1 MKPCEREHPPNAG
14 LTLIE
19 AVLALGLM
27 GLILAALL
35 AVSSSGLSAWL
46 DTRDALWD
54 IRREANWTDELRS
67 SLAAMV
73 PLVVPTASGSG
84 GQSVYFQGEPQAMR
98 FISAH
103 SPAYRGR
110 GGIRLVSLLA
120 SSSEQGRSLLF
131 ADAPCPDLQR
141 LGQILAGPIRG
152 QRPIKTVP
160 IDLGR
165 DGQPVSATMA
175 ENVTGCK
182 FQYLRVPA
190 RAGQE
195 SSWVSRWD
203 TPNALPQAVRIE
215 WTVGRERDHSPA
227 PLGETVVIAAS
238 VIAAVAPID
247 VVSGPRQAGRDWYA
261 FD

>member
-1 MKPCEREHPPNAG
+1 MKPCEREHPADAG

-46 DTRDALWD
+46 DTRDALSD

-73 PLVVPTASGSG
+73 PLAVPTASGSG
-84 GQSVYFQGEPQAMR
+84 GRSLFFQGEPQAMR

-120 SSSEQGRSLLF
+120 SSGGQGLSLLF
-131 ADAPCPDLQR
+131 SDAPCPDLQR
-141 LGQILAGPIRG
+141 LGQILTGPIRG
-152 QRPIKTVP
+152 QSPIETVP
-160 IDLGR
+160 IGLGR
-165 DGQPVSATMA
+165 DGQPVAAAVA
-175 ENVTGCK
+175 ENVTGCR

-190 RAGQE
+190 QAGQE
-195 SSWVSRWD
+195 PSWVSRWD
-203 TPNALPQAVRIE
+203 TPNAVPRAVRVE
-215 WTVGRERDHSPA
+215 WTVGRERDHSLA

-238 VIAAVAPID
+238 VLAVTAPID
-247 VVSGPRQAGRDWYA
+247 QASGPRQAERDYYA
-261 FD
+261 LD